1 MKKAVV
7 ILLILIY
14 SSATM
19 GATVHL
25 HYCMNE
31 IVGRSFL
38 HNDDGKCGK
47 CGMEEQDKEGC
58 CKDEKKQFK
67 LKTDHPNVSSTS
79 FLTMA
84 SDPAVVTDFPNF
96 NFKPLLITTEKY
108 STCHAPP
115 GIGNIRL
122 HILHCVFL
130 IWLIDCNCYADTLLC
145 IGYRCMLYLTIY

>member
-7 ILLILIY
+7 ILLMVIY

-31 IVGRSFL
+31 IVGWSL
-38 HNDDGKCGK
+38 VHDNDGKCGK
-47 CGMEEQDKEGC
+47 CGMEEKDKDGC
-58 CKDEKKQFK
+58 CKDEQKQFK
-67 LKTDHPNVSSTS
+67 LKTDHSNVGLTA
-79 FLTMA
+79 FLSMVSA
-84 SDPAVVTDFPNF
+84 QVIVTDFPNF
-96 NFKPLLITTEKY
+96 NFQPLLKITKKY

-122 HILHCVFL
+122 HVLHCVFL
-130 IWLIDCNCYADTLLC
+130 I
-145 IGYRCMLYLTIY
+145 